1 MTKNEIGKKN
11 LTTFSEIITNN
22 NNDNSKKGQFIYLS
36 VLKNRFNEY
45 FEES

>member
-22 NNDNSKKGQFIYLS
+22 NNNNSKKG
-36 VLKNRFNEY
+36 
-45 FEES
+45 